1 MDKVLFSGE
10 VEVQG
15 LEQVGVGIR
24 IGDDLWITDHY
35 GLHAQMEVIG
45 GWGFLM

>member
-1 MDKVLFSGE
+1 MDKVLYCGE

-15 LEQVGVGIR
+15 LEQVRVGIR

-35 GLHAQMEVIG
+35 GPHARVVVIG
-45 GWGFLM
+45 E